1 MRQKRVKAS
10 KAAKYSTIFLDTAIA
25 DFLATTKEGPDYVC
39 VSCHRLMY
47 RQTVV
52 RLNRDKYKKASDTL
66 LELVLGEKLL
76 YVSFNSAYYV
86 HIQDL

>member
-1 MRQKRVKAS
+1 MRIVKKNNGPTKKHNLS
-10 KAAKYSTIFLDTAIA
+10 SP
-25 DFLATTKEGPDYVC
+25 TKEGHDYVC

-66 LELVLGEKLL
+66 LVRSFSMLVSIVLTTYARLVIVLCLEVVCLSSL
-76 YVSFNSAYYV
+76 
-86 HIQDL
+86 